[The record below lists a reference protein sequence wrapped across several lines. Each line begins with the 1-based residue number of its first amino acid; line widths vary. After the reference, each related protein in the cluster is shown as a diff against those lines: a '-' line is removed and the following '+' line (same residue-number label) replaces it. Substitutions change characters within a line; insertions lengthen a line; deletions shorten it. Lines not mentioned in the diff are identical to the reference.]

1 MIITLIMYMLRL
13 VFHIVLLFSFLFIKV
28 NSQENTTMKEKYIQ
42 VEEHIKLWVKTQ
54 GNQENKACLFINGA
68 GANSSFWSD
77 NLCSTLIEK
86 GFYVIKYDHRDFGY
100 SDKLDF
106 EKQPYDVM
114 DLAKDAITILD
125 SLNIEKAHIIGHS
138 MGGFI
143 AQLLAIHYPERVFSL
158 TSISSSTNS
167 PDIPPPPEATWKIFM
182 DNKPTGDFEN
192 DLKGF
197 LPVWKY
203 LNGTAPFDSALAV
216 EYTRNLY
223 ARQEIKGALGESHVK
238 AQANLTDR
246 SEQLEKVKIPA
257 LIIHGEEDYLVDKYG
272 GIQTAEC
279 IQGAKLVLITQ
290 MGHIPFNKEILERLE
305 KEVVS
310 FIVKY

>member
-1 MIITLIMYMLRL
+1 
-13 VFHIVLLFSFLFIKV
+13 LLFSFLFINV
-28 NSQENTTMKEKYIQ
+28 NSQENILMKEQYIQ
-42 VEEHIKLWVKTQ
+42 VEDYIKLWVKTQ
-54 GNQENKACLFINGA
+54 GNQKGTACLFINGA

-77 NLCSTLIEK
+77 NLCNTLVEN
-86 GFYVIKYDHRDFGY
+86 GFYVITYDHRDFGY

-125 SLNIEKAHIIGHS
+125 TLDIEKAHIVGHS

-143 AQLLAIHYPERVFSL
+143 AQLLAIHYPERVISL

-167 PDIPPPPEATWKIFM
+167 PDVPPAPVETWKIFM
-182 DNKPTGDFEN
+182 ENKPTGDFEN

-197 LPVWKY
+197 MPVWKY
-203 LNGTAPFDSALAV
+203 LNGIATFDEKLAI

-223 ARQEIKGALGESHVK
+223 ARQEIIGALGASHVI
-238 AQANLTDR
+238 AQENLTDR
-246 SEQLEKVKIPA
+246 SAQLKKIQLPA

-279 IQGAKLVLITQ
+279 IEGAKLVLIPE
-290 MGHIPFNKEILERLE
+290 MGHIPFNKAILEQFDNHII
-305 KEVVS
+305 K
-310 FIVKY
+310 FILDIQEIERY